1 MVAAG
6 GAILAPRRRGL
17 PSQAGAALAEVFAAA
32 LVVGQDAAEGLP
44 VVAAVAA
51 VAQVD
56 QLVDHDVV
64 DQPHGGLDDA
74 PVQADGA
81 GAALA
86 FASSV
91 ANAPIFSSNSGEK
104 SGTSLTRISMPS
116 ATTASAISLR
126 TFSPQPDRSR
136 RSSR

>member
-1 MVAAG
+1 M
-6 GAILAPRRRGL
+6 
-17 PSQAGAALAEVFAAA
+17 AEVFAAA
-32 LVVGQDAAEGLP
+32 LVVGQDAADGLP

-81 GAALA
+81 GA
-86 FASSV
+86 V
-91 ANAPIFSSNSGEK
+91 AAPPPLPLIGDDDARQLDAGLRAPGRHPFRQPRGRVPAKPGDQCGAQRGGAGLPRILGDSGA
-104 SGTSLTRISMPS
+104 R
-116 ATTASAISLR
+116 
-126 TFSPQPDRSR
+126 DRARFR
-136 RSSR
+136 R